1 MRYFRVMLGAK
12 SAFLEDCLAG
22 NYIGV
27 NYEIYQ
33 DLKFELVDDWREF
46 NKEFIPIYLANHPA
60 KSKVAAGLACG
71 AVWTVSKG
79 INEGDRVIT
88 PDGTGAYRVCE
99 VIGGYYYKEG
109 ENLIHRRPVRWLDV
123 KIQRDQMSD
132 ELRHSA
138 GSIGAVSNLSD
149 YEAEFERL
157 IVNPA
162 PPAIIT
168 IDPTIEEP
176 ANFVLEKH
184 LEDFLVANWK
194 NTLLGKQFNIFE
206 DEGEKVGQQ
215 YQTDTGAIDVLAVSK
230 DNKTLLVVELKKG
243 RASDV
248 VVGQTLR
255 YMGYVKDM
263 LAEERQ
269 TVRGVIIASED
280 DQRMKRALSMVPAID
295 FYRYEVSFKLH
306 KDK

>member
-12 SAFLEDCLAG
+12 SAFLQECLAG

-27 NYEIYQ
+27 NFEINQ
-33 DLKFELVDDWREF
+33 DLKFELVDDWRDF
-46 NKEFIPIYLANHPA
+46 NRKFIPIYLSNHPG

-71 AVWTVSKG
+71 AIWTVSKG
-79 INEGDRVIT
+79 ISQGDRVIT
-88 PDGTGAYRVCE
+88 PDGSGAYRVGE
-99 VIGGYYYKEG
+99 VIGEYFYKEG

-123 KIQRDQMSD
+123 TIQRDQMSD

-138 GSIGAVSNLSD
+138 GSIGTVSNLSG
-149 YEAEFERL
+149 YEAEFEKL
-157 IVNPA
+157 FINPVQ
-162 PPAIIT
+162 PPIIPL
-168 IDPTIEEP
+168 DPTIEEP
-176 ANFVLEKH
+176 ANFALEKH
-184 LEDFLVANWK
+184 LEDFLVANWR

-206 DEGEKVGQQ
+206 DEGEKVGHQ
-215 YQTDTGAIDVLAVSK
+215 YQTDTGAIDILAVSR
-230 DNKTLLVVELKKG
+230 DNKTLLVVELKRG

-269 TVRGVIIASED
+269 NVRGVIIASEE
-280 DQRMKRALSMVPAID
+280 DQRMKRALTMVPTID
-295 FYRYEVSFKLH
+295 FYRYVVSFKLH
-306 KDK
+306 KD

>member
-1 MRYFRVMLGAK
+1 MLGAK
-12 SAFLEDCLAG
+12 SAFLNECLAG
-22 NYIGV
+22 NFIGV
-27 NYEIYQ
+27 NFEIYQ

-46 NKEFIPIYLANHPA
+46 NKKYIPIYLSNHPD

-71 AVWTVSKG
+71 AIWTVSKG
-79 INEGDRVIT
+79 INQGDRVIT
-88 PDGTGAYRVCE
+88 PDGAGAYYVCE
-99 VIGGYYYKEG
+99 VIGDYFYKEG
-109 ENLIHRRPVRWLDV
+109 ENLIHRRPVRWLET

-132 ELRHSA
+132 ELRHST
-138 GSIGAVSNLSD
+138 GSIGTVSNVSG

-157 IVNPA
+157 IVNPIQ
-162 PPAIIT
+162 PTIIT
-168 IDPTIEEP
+168 LDPTIEEP
-176 ANFVLEKH
+176 ANFALEKH
-184 LEDFLVANWK
+184 LEDFLVTNWK

-215 YQTDTGAIDVLAVSK
+215 YQTDTGAIDILAVSK

-255 YMGYVKDM
+255 YMGYVKDV

-280 DQRMKRALSMVPAID
+280 DQRMKRALSMVPTID

-306 KDK
+306 KD

>member
-12 SAFLEDCLAG
+12 SAFLNECLAG
-22 NYIGV
+22 NFIGV
-27 NYEIYQ
+27 NFEIYQ

-46 NKEFIPIYLANHPA
+46 NKKYIPIYLSNHPD

-71 AVWTVSKG
+71 AIWTVSKG
-79 INEGDRVIT
+79 INQGDRVIT
-88 PDGTGAYRVCE
+88 PDGAGAYYVCE
-99 VIGGYYYKEG
+99 VIGDYFYKEG
-109 ENLIHRRPVRWLDV
+109 ENLIHRRPVRWLET

-132 ELRHSA
+132 ELRHST
-138 GSIGAVSNLSD
+138 GSIGTVSNVSG

-157 IVNPA
+157 IVNPIQ
-162 PPAIIT
+162 PTIIT
-168 IDPTIEEP
+168 LDPTIEEP
-176 ANFVLEKH
+176 ANFALEKH
-184 LEDFLVANWK
+184 LEDFLVTNWK

-215 YQTDTGAIDVLAVSK
+215 YQTDTGAIDILAVSK

-255 YMGYVKDM
+255 YMGYVKDV

-280 DQRMKRALSMVPAID
+280 DQRMKRALSMVPTID

-306 KDK
+306 KD

>member
-12 SAFLEDCLAG
+12 SAFLQECLAG

-27 NYEIYQ
+27 NFEINQ
-33 DLKFELVDDWREF
+33 DLKFELVDDWRDF
-46 NKEFIPIYLANHPA
+46 NRKFIPIYLSNHPG

-71 AVWTVSKG
+71 AIWTVSKG
-79 INEGDRVIT
+79 ISQGDRVIT
-88 PDGTGAYRVCE
+88 PDGSGAYRVGE
-99 VIGGYYYKEG
+99 VIGEYFYKEG

-123 KIQRDQMSD
+123 TIQRDQMSD

-138 GSIGAVSNLSD
+138 GSIGTVSNLSG
-149 YEAEFERL
+149 YEAEFEKL
-157 IVNPA
+157 FINPVQ
-162 PPAIIT
+162 PPIIPL
-168 IDPTIEEP
+168 DPTIEEP
-176 ANFVLEKH
+176 ANFALEKH
-184 LEDFLVANWK
+184 LEDFLVANWR

-215 YQTDTGAIDVLAVSK
+215 YQTDTGAIDILAVSR
-230 DNKTLLVVELKKG
+230 DNKTLLVVELKRG

-269 TVRGVIIASED
+269 NVRGVIIASEE
-280 DQRMKRALSMVPAID
+280 DQRMKRALTMVPTID
-295 FYRYEVSFKLH
+295 FYRYVVSFKLH
-306 KDK
+306 KD

>member
-1 MRYFRVMLGAK
+1 MLGRK
-12 SAFLEDCLAG
+12 SVFLDECISS
-22 NYIGV
+22 NFIGV
-27 NYEIYQ
+27 DFEILQ
-33 DLKFELVDDWREF
+33 DLKYELVDDWRDF
-46 NKEFIPIYLANHPA
+46 NRKFIPIYLSNHPE
-60 KSKVAAGLACG
+60 KTKVAAGLACG
-71 AVWTVSKG
+71 AIWTVCKG
-79 INEGDRVIT
+79 INQGDRVIT
-88 PDGTGAYRVCE
+88 PDGSGSYHVCE
-99 VIGGYYYKEG
+99 VTGEYYYKEG
-109 ENLIHRRPVRWLDV
+109 GNLMHRRPVRWLDI
-123 KIQRDQMSD
+123 KILRDQMSD

-138 GSIGAVSNLSD
+138 GSIGTVSNLSN

-157 IVNPA
+157 IVNPT
-162 PPAIIT
+162 PPAIIAL
-168 IDPTIEEP
+168 DPIIEEP
-176 ANFVLEKH
+176 ANFALEKH

-215 YQTDTGAIDVLAVSK
+215 YQTDSGPIDILAVSK
-230 DNKTLLVVELKKG
+230 DNKTLLVIELKKG

-269 TVRGVIIASED
+269 SVRGVIIASED

-295 FYRYEVSFKLH
+295 FYRYEMTFKLR
-306 KDK
+306 KD

>member
-1 MRYFRVMLGAK
+1 MRYFRVMLGRK
-12 SAFLEDCLAG
+12 SVFLDECISS
-22 NYIGV
+22 NFIGV
-27 NYEIYQ
+27 DFEILQ
-33 DLKFELVDDWREF
+33 DLKYELVDDWRDF
-46 NKEFIPIYLANHPA
+46 NRKFIPIYLSNHPE
-60 KSKVAAGLACG
+60 KTKVAAGLACG
-71 AVWTVSKG
+71 AIWTVCKG
-79 INEGDRVIT
+79 INQGDRVIT
-88 PDGTGAYRVCE
+88 PDGSGSYHVCE
-99 VIGGYYYKEG
+99 VTGEYYYKEG
-109 ENLIHRRPVRWLDV
+109 GNLMHRRPVRWLDI
-123 KIQRDQMSD
+123 KILRDQMSD

-138 GSIGAVSNLSD
+138 GSIGTVSNLSN

-157 IVNPA
+157 IVNPT
-162 PPAIIT
+162 PPAIIAL
-168 IDPTIEEP
+168 DPIIEEP
-176 ANFVLEKH
+176 ANFALEKH

-215 YQTDTGAIDVLAVSK
+215 YQTDSGPIDILAVSK
-230 DNKTLLVVELKKG
+230 DNKTLLVIELKKG

-269 TVRGVIIASED
+269 SVRGVIIASED

-295 FYRYEVSFKLH
+295 FYRYEMTFKLR
-306 KDK
+306 KD

>member
-33 DLKFELVDDWREF
+33 DLKYDLVDDWREF
-46 NKEFIPIYLANHPA
+46 NEKFIPIYLSNHPA

-88 PDGTGAYRVCE
+88 PDGTGTYRVCE

-109 ENLIHRRPVRWLDV
+109 ENLLHRRPVRWLDV

-138 GSIGAVSNLSD
+138 GSIGAVSNLSG

-157 IVNPA
+157 IVNPVQPTFIA
-162 PPAIIT
+162 

-176 ANFVLEKH
+176 ANFALEKH
-184 LEDFLVANWK
+184 LEDFLVSNWK

-215 YQTDTGAIDVLAVSK
+215 YQTDTGAIDILAVSK

-280 DQRMKRALSMVPAID
+280 DQRMKRALSMVPNID

-306 KDK
+306 KD